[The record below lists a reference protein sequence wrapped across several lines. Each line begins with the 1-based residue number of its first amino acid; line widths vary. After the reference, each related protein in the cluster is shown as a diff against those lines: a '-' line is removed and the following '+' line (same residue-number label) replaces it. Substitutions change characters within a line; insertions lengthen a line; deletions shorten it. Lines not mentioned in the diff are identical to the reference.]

1 MSFDDLLIHTLVV
14 KRNAATGTFDDYG
27 QPVTAETTV
36 ATVKGLIQPRRAR
49 EVALASQ
56 AGVVLGELA
65 CYLDPLP
72 SLGTDCWIERDGVR
86 FDILSISDAGGQNHH
101 WELGLR
107 AVT

>member
-1 MSFDDLLIHTLVV
+1 MPIQSRYLHTLVV
-14 KRNAATGTFDDYG
+14 KRNAATGAFDDYG

-56 AGVVLGELA
+56 AGVVLGEHA
-65 CYLDPLP
+65 GYMDPLP
-72 SLGTDCWIERDGVR
+72 GLTTADWLDVSGVR
-86 FDILSISDAGGQNHH
+86 YDILAIYDAGGTSHH

-107 AVT
+107 RVD